1 MLVLQRRAKEC
12 MVIPALG
19 IRIVVVEVRGNKAK
33 IGVEA
38 PDHIK
43 IYREEIWEEMVQRE
57 LATAAAESRSTSGDT
72 SGDTSGNKVHEV
84 QP

>member
-12 MVIPALG
+12 MVIPALD

-43 IYREEIWEEMVQRE
+43 IYREEVWEEMVKRE
-57 LATAAAESRSTSGDT
+57 LATAAAGSGGA
-72 SGDTSGNKVHEV
+72 SGCTSGNEV